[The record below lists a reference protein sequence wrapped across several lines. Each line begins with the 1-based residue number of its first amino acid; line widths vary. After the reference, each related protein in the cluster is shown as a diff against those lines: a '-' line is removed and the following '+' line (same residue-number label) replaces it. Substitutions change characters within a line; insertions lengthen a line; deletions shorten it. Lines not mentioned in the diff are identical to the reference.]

1 MYNNTRSDNMIK
13 YIIGIIVII
22 IVVAFIIIFN
32 KLVQNKNKVKEAF
45 STMDVYLK
53 KRWDLIPNLVEVT
66 KKYASH
72 EKEVFEKLTEIR
84 SKSYDDL
91 SSTEKIS
98 SNIELSSNLSR
109 LLAIAEN
116 YPELKASTNFIDLSR
131 NLSQVE
137 DEIAKSRK
145 YYNGTVRDFNNII
158 EMFPTNIVALIC
170 GFKSQKM
177 FEAKEEEKESIKVEV

>member
-1 MYNNTRSDNMIK
+1 MIK

-32 KLVQNKNKVKEAF
+32 KLIQNKNKVKEAF

>member
-1 MYNNTRSDNMIK
+1 MIK
-13 YIIGIIVII
+13 YIIGIII
-22 IVVAFIIIFN
+22 IVLVIVFIVVFN
-32 KLVQNKNKVKEAF
+32 KLVQNRNKVREAF

-84 SKSYDDL
+84 SRSYDDL
-91 SSTEKIS
+91 SSNEKIS

-116 YPELKASTNFIDLSR
+116 YPELKASTNFIDLSK

-145 YYNGTVRDFNNII
+145 YYNGTVRDYNNII

-177 FEAKEEEKESIKVEV
+177 FEASAAEKESIKVEV

>member
-1 MYNNTRSDNMIK
+1 MIK

>member
-1 MYNNTRSDNMIK
+1 MIK
-13 YIIGIIVII
+13 YIIGIII
-22 IVVAFIIIFN
+22 IVLVIAFIVIFN
-32 KLVQNKNKVKEAF
+32 KLVQHKNKVKEAF

-72 EKEVFEKLTEIR
+72 EKEVFERLTKIR
-84 SKSYDDL
+84 SRNYDDL
-91 SSTEKIS
+91 SSNEKIT

-109 LLAIAEN
+109 LLAIAES
-116 YPELKASTNFIDLSR
+116 YPELKASTNFIDLSK
-131 NLSQVE
+131 NLTQVE

-145 YYNGTVRDFNNII
+145 YYNGTVRDYNNII
-158 EMFPTNIVALIC
+158 EMFPTNIVALMC

-177 FEAKEEEKESIKVEV
+177 FEAGAEEKESIKVEV

>member
-1 MYNNTRSDNMIK
+1 MIK
-13 YIIGIIVII
+13 YIIGAIVVILIIVF
-22 IVVAFIIIFN
+22 IVIFN

-53 KRWDLIPNLVEVT
+53 KRWDLIPILVEVT

-72 EKEVFEKLTEIR
+72 EKEVFEKLTELR

-91 SSTEKIS
+91 SGTEKIS
-98 SNIELSSNLSR
+98 SNIELSSNLSK

-116 YPELKASTNFIDLSR
+116 YPELKASTNFIDLSK

-170 GFKSQKM
+170 GFKPQKM
-177 FEAKEEEKESIKVEV
+177 FEASSEEKENVKVEV